1 MGSGLPPKTRGRQLS
16 SQGIG
21 LRHGSPSGTYG
32 SVESRM
38 RALGSAVH
46 PLASVSRSRSPI
58 STAPSPIA
66 LPIAVRNIPRVVPAF
81 SHMT

>member
-1 MGSGLPPKTRGRQLS
+1 MGSGLPPNMRGRQLS
-16 SQGIG
+16 SQGSG
-21 LRHGSPSGTYG
+21 LSCGRPSGMQG
-32 SVESRM
+32 SVESRI

-66 LPIAVRNIPRVVPAF
+66 RPIAVRNIPRVEP
-81 SHMT
+81 